1 MQNVLLKPFLLCS
14 TRVCRCQPIKIEPTG
29 SFLLVGTVGVGFSA
43 HQLPLAVALNRI
55 RLGYGVQALRQTK
68 YIRFRSYR
76 QILLV
81 LFIFIQ
87 TKSLHGLFLYLQK
100 TLN

>member
-1 MQNVLLKPFLLCS
+1 MGFL
-14 TRVCRCQPIKIEPTG
+14 
-29 SFLLVGTVGVGFSA
+29 A

-76 QILLV
+76 QILA
-81 LFIFIQ
+81 LFNMKEPVEPENIGIFCWFFFI
-87 TKSLHGLFLYLQK
+87 SLLSRANDNIKDTIIKILENL
-100 TLN
+100 